1 MLFYV
6 TFPHQTR
13 AKSKMAD
20 SDSDS
25 EEGLS
30 GSDSEE
36 SSDTADVSSSEY
48 SASSDSKSEEENL
61 ATSSS
66 GGKRAKGAATAT
78 AKTSR
83 PRKKS
88 KVNNMT
94 LKSKEMEDLAS
105 WIFSQD
111 EAMSVEQQI
120 RSTLLED
127 PRVKSLTDRKHFAE
141 HLLCAAEAPNF
152 QLLVTGFC
160 HRFSTLVQKAFASNR
175 QNYRK
180 AAFSVSWMKLF
191 SSGLGRPRRS
201 E

>member
-66 GGKRAKGAATAT
+66 GGKNAKGTATAT
-78 AKTSR
+78 AKSHD
-83 PRKKS
+83 RKL
-88 KVNNMT
+88 NNTT
-94 LKSKEMEDLAS
+94 LNSKEMEDLAS
-105 WIFSQD
+105 WIFSSE
-111 EAMSVEQQI
+111 EAMRVEQQI

-127 PRVKSLTDRKHFAE
+127 PRFKSQTDQKHFAE
-141 HLLCAAEAPNF
+141 HLLCAAEVPNF
-152 QLLVTGFC
+152 QPF
-160 HRFSTLVQKAFASNR
+160 
-175 QNYRK
+175 
-180 AAFSVSWMKLF
+180 
-191 SSGLGRPRRS
+191 
-201 E
+201 